1 MLRPVLV
8 YERGSGFDLHGF
20 VCCVI
25 WKTIW
30 MGKQKGGQSEG
41 AQKKDFGAI
50 PYFLVLRESFSVWL
64 IVSLRTDEQA
74 QQINFKSVLQNTF
87 GAAKTL
93 LCFGPKNS
101 E

>member
-1 MLRPVLV
+1 M

-41 AQKKDFGAI
+41 AQKKRFWRDSIFSCSTRK
-50 PYFLVLRESFSVWL
+50 LLCMVDSF
-64 IVSLRTDEQA
+64 SLRTDEQA

-87 GAAKTL
+87 SG
-93 LCFGPKNS
+93 
-101 E
+101 